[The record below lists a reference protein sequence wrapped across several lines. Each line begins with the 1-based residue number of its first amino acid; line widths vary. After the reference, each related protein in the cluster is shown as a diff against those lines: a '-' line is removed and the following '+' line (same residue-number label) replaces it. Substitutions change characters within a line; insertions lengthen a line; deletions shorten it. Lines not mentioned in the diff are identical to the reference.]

1 MFSVRKVFRFSALLL
16 FFLASAAKANISNDT
31 IKIENSKIYFS
42 LNIRNSKLVSETFG
56 IKKSWAKKN
65 YGNTFKITSNA
76 DFSLDIFWT
85 YWNAPDKTDN
95 SDLQLYLDKDSFNV
109 TGKFS
114 KLRNDGSQIVSVN
127 LKSSEYNFIV
137 KIEYLL
143 LRDTYFIKKKI
154 TVYDPEYG
162 THFLQ
167 KIHTYNSSF
176 FGIAT
181 VIKPGGYGQPAAFST
196 INKGGG
202 FVGVEYPTSTNQIE
216 KRGDS
221 FRINTIETIAKKITS
236 QGVEGSW
243 TTIGLTPCDNVK
255 FWFMKYLDNIRAAK
269 LQPYTLYNSWYDLRS
284 VDYPKVP
291 SKYWMNE
298 KNVNRIISE
307 IKKNFIDDHGI
318 SINAFVLD
326 DGWDI
331 YESDW
336 KLRTKQ
342 FPHGMK
348 PISKELKQIGS
359 TLGLWF
365 GPTGGYSFRLKRINW
380 MRNHGYE
387 VVGTKGEWQ
396 PMLCIAGKN
405 YKKLFKKR
413 VTDFVKNDAVGYYK
427 WDGIQFSCSETDHGH
442 PIGEYSRRAVMESVA
457 SICDT
462 VRKLNPDI
470 FLNITSGTWLS
481 PWWIKYANTIWM
493 QGGDYGYS
501 DVPSISR
508 RDRAITY
515 RDITLYNDF
524 TKYDKWFPI
533 SNLMT
538 HGIIKGKLQLLG
550 KSEPLDKFTDNAVLY
565 FARGV
570 AMYEFYIS
578 PDILSPDEWN
588 ALAKS
593 LKWGKANF
601 NILMQTD
608 MIGGDPSKAETYGY
622 THFKGDSAIV
632 AVRNPKIGSGS
643 ISFVLSD
650 RNGMNRNAS
659 DLVLEQIYPRNII
672 SSKLYKTGD
681 KITINLSGF
690 ETAIYRLYPLKNSNK
705 PLISNV
711 DYVDVSANR
720 YKLQP
725 VSKDISILNPQKI
738 ISINYDG
745 KEIGPSRLISQLK
758 LMKQQISSSFNLTVN
773 DNKHYQINYNFGTEI
788 KSAQLGLLIKPDTSS
803 EPQSLPTLN
812 YFINDK
818 NQEVTSETEK
828 NKWRW
833 DIVTLN
839 SSEGKVNITST
850 SDDGFKG
857 TIEIFLF
864 SFEKLSLNNF
874 AIDTKENFTEI
885 LPPRPSGK
893 DIIKTTR
900 KIGIITLK

>member
-1 MFSVRKVFRFSALLL
+1 MFSVNKVFGVSILLL
-16 FFLASAAKANISNDT
+16 FFVASTVKADNSKEN
-31 IKIENSKIYFS
+31 IKIENNKVSFILS
-42 LNIRNSKLVSETFG
+42 INNARLQSETFSL
-56 IKKSWAKKN
+56 KKSWAKKN
-65 YGNTFKITSNA
+65 YGKAFSITSTAN
-76 DFSLDIFWT
+76 FSLDIFWT
-85 YWNAPDKTDN
+85 YWNAPGKTDN
-95 SDLQLYLDKDSFNV
+95 SDLQLSLDKNSFKV
-109 TGKFS
+109 TDKFS
-114 KLRNDGSQIVSVN
+114 KLRNDGSQIISVK
-127 LKSSEYNFIV
+127 LKSAEYNFIV

-143 LRDTYFIKKKI
+143 LKDAYIIKKKI
-154 TVYDPEYG
+154 TVYDSEYE

-176 FGIAT
+176 SGIASI
-181 VIKPGGYGQPAAFST
+181 IKPGGYGQPAAFST

-202 FVGVEYPTSTNQIE
+202 FVGVEYPTTTNQIAKE
-216 KRGDS
+216 GDS

-243 TTIGLTPCDNVK
+243 STLGLTPRTNVK
-255 FWFMKYLDNIRAAK
+255 FWFMKYLDNVRVAK
-269 LQPYTLYNSWYDLRS
+269 LRPYTLYNSWYDLRS

-318 SINAFVLD
+318 NIDAFVLD

-331 YESDW
+331 YASDW

-342 FPHGMK
+342 FPNGME
-348 PISKELKQIGS
+348 PISKKLKQIGS

-380 MRNHGYE
+380 MRKHGYE

-405 YKKLFKKR
+405 YKKLFTKR
-413 VTDFVKNDAVGYYK
+413 VTDFVKNDGVGYYK
-427 WDGIQFSCSETDHGH
+427 WDGIQFSCSEPDHGH

-462 VRKLNPDI
+462 VRKLNPNI

-481 PWWIKYANTIWM
+481 PWWIKFANTIWM

-524 TKYDKWFPI
+524 TKFDKWFPI

-608 MIGGDPSKAETYGY
+608 MVGGDPSKAETYGY

-632 AVRNPKIGSGS
+632 ALRNPKISSDS

-650 RNGMNRNAS
+650 KNGMNKNAS
-659 DLVLEQIYPRNII
+659 NLVLEQIYPRNII
-672 SSKLYKTGD
+672 SPKLYKTGD
-681 KITINLSGF
+681 RIRVNLSGF
-690 ETAIYRLYPLKNSNK
+690 ETAIYRLYPLENSSK
-705 PLISNV
+705 PLITNV
-711 DYVDVSANR
+711 DYVDVSSNE
-720 YKLQP
+720 YKLHP
-725 VSKDISILNPQKI
+725 VNENISILNPQKI
-738 ISINYDG
+738 TQIKYDG
-745 KEIGPSRLISQLK
+745 KLIDQSRLISK
-758 LMKQQISSSFNLTVN
+758 LRTIKTQDASSFKLTVN
-773 DNKHYQINYNFGTEI
+773 DNKHYQIKYNLGKKI
-788 KSAQLGLLIKPDTSS
+788 KSAQLGLLIKPGASS
-803 EPQSLPTLN
+803 ETQSLPTLN
-812 YFINDK
+812 YFINNK
-818 NQEVTSETEK
+818 NTKVTSETEK

-833 DIVTLN
+833 DIVNLT
-839 SSEGKVNITST
+839 STEGKVKITAKDS
-850 SDDGFKG
+850 SNFNG
-857 TIEIFLF
+857 TIEIYLF
-864 SFEKLSLNNF
+864 SFEKQSPKMF
-874 AIDTKENFTEI
+874 TIDTKEKFTEI
-885 LPPRPSGK
+885 LPPRPNGK
-893 DIIKTTR
+893 NIIKTTR
-900 KIGIITLK
+900 KIGIITLQ